1 MTTTLP
7 EAQDRETRLA
17 TPSAWSAPR
26 ADGPLAQALRR
37 AQELRS
43 QGGLFDNA
51 ADVEAPSGGD
61 LPKPAVPDP
70 APDPESFQHDIEL
83 LAQEALARDGTRE
96 ALAIAL
102 EWPEDAAGRRRQL
115 RPWMG
120 WAALAGALV
129 LGGAAAAIAV
139 AFSPPEEPALAPPDG
154 EGLKI
159 EKRLSLPR
167 DAARLP

>member
-1 MTTTLP
+1 
-7 EAQDRETRLA
+7 LA
-17 TPSAWSAPR
+17 R
-26 ADGPLAQALRR
+26 ALRHAQA
-37 AQELRS
+37 LRS
-43 QGGLFDNA
+43 QGGAMEHA
-51 ADVEAPSGGD
+51 ADVEAPCGD
-61 LPKPAVPDP
+61 DAPKPTAPRH
-70 APDPESFQHDIEL
+70 APDCGNLEHDIVL

-167 DAARLP
+167 AAAHP